1 MIFIREMRSFFTTYQ
16 IKKKKKRKKGRKER
30 KKESRVLWMECS
42 AKRGEEW
49 KDVKKEKEGRK
60 ASGELNEITSEG
72 AHISHTNFN
81 DHSFN
86 EKDFFHPGLI
96 YDLKVARDRNSPTIL
111 IPFSLRL

>member
-1 MIFIREMRSFFTTYQ
+1 MCYGWNAR
-16 IKKKKKRKKGRKER
+16 
-30 KKESRVLWMECS
+30 
-42 AKRGEEW
+42 KRGEEW